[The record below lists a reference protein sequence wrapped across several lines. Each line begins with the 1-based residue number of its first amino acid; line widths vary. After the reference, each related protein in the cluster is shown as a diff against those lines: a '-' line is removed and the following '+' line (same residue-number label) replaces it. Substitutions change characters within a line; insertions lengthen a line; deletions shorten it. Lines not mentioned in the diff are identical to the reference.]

1 MNKSSRKISL
11 FVFFG
16 DLLHINLS
24 FFISY
29 HLKFESFELMDSYV
43 SLLFM
48 FNFSWILVSLFFKL
62 YKFSRVSQL
71 EKIILDFVKANFLH
85 LLVMTSFLFSMKA
98 SNFSREHLMY
108 TYIFSFIL
116 VIIWRLFSS
125 FLLKNYRK
133 LGYNFQNVI
142 IIGNGARVNELHD
155 FFISNQ
161 NHGFK
166 LKSIFYEK
174 QIDFNIDSVPIKNIE
189 EINQYCIENHI
200 DEIYCCDNIHENKLR
215 ELISFT
221 DKNMMRFRVVPEF
234 NVSISRKLKVDFY
247 GSLPVIT
254 LRSEPLQDELNR
266 YLKRF
271 FDIFFSICVIM
282 LIFPILFPV
291 ISLVIKLT
299 SSGPIFFKQLRSGI
313 NNKEFFCY
321 KFRTMNVNLFSDEKQ
336 ATKKDP
342 RITSFGRFLRR
353 SNLDEFPQF
362 VNVLFGDMSVVG
374 PRPHMIK
381 HTNQYSKI
389 IDDYMVRHLVKPG
402 ITGAAQVYGFRGE
415 TKTPK
420 QMEGRIKLDIWY
432 IENWSLLLDF
442 KIIVLTVVNMIK
454 GEKMAY

>member
-1 MNKSSRKISL
+1 MGQSRGVSVFKFVTKHSL
-11 FVFFG
+11 EE
-16 DLLHINLS
+16 HIHQ
-24 FFISY
+24 I
-29 HLKFESFELMDSYV
+29 
-43 SLLFM
+43 
-48 FNFSWILVSLFFKL
+48 I
-62 YKFSRVSQL
+62 
-71 EKIILDFVKANFLH
+71 EKKYYD
-85 LLVMTSFLFSMKA
+85 
-98 SNFSREHLMY
+98 
-108 TYIFSFIL
+108 
-116 VIIWRLFSS
+116 
-125 FLLKNYRK
+125 
-133 LGYNFQNVI
+133 
-142 IIGNGARVNELHD
+142 
-155 FFISNQ
+155 
-161 NHGFK
+161 
-166 LKSIFYEK
+166 
-174 QIDFNIDSVPIKNIE
+174 
-189 EINQYCIENHI
+189 IENHI

-271 FDIFFSICVIM
+271 FDIFFSLCVIM
-282 LIFPILFPV
+282 LIFPIIFPI
-291 ISLVIKLT
+291 ISLIIKLT

-321 KFRTMNVNLFSDEKQ
+321 KFRTMNVNLYSDDKQ

-389 IDDYMVRHLVKPG
+389 IDNYMVRHLVKPG
-402 ITGAAQVYGFRGE
+402 ITGLAQVKGIDMSNPTKLALTDSYMISKYNQINYFKYLFLTLFGRGIGD
-415 TKTPK
+415 K
-420 QMEGRIKLDIWY
+420 IKY
-432 IENWSLLLDF
+432 
-442 KIIVLTVVNMIK
+442 
-454 GEKMAY
+454 

>member
-62 YKFSRVSQL
+62 YKFSRVSQI
-71 EKIILDFVKANFLH
+71 EKIILDFIKANFLH

-125 FLLKNYRK
+125 FLLKNYRR

-142 IIGNGARVNELHD
+142 IIGNGTRVNELHD

-271 FDIFFSICVIM
+271 FDIFFSLCVIM
-282 LIFPILFPV
+282 LIFPIIFPI
-291 ISLVIKLT
+291 ISLIIKLT

-321 KFRTMNVNLFSDEKQ
+321 KFRTMNVNLYSDEKQ

-389 IDDYMVRHLVKPG
+389 IDNYMVRHLVKPG

>member
-71 EKIILDFVKANFLH
+71 EKIILDFIKANFLH

-125 FLLKNYRK
+125 FLLKNYRR

-142 IIGNGARVNELHD
+142 IIGNGVRVSELHD

-174 QIDFNIDSVPIKNIE
+174 QIDFNIDSVPIRKIE
-189 EINQYCIENHI
+189 EINQYCTENHI
-200 DEIYCCDNIHENKLR
+200 DEIYCCDNINEDKLR

-234 NVSISRKLKVDFY
+234 NVSISRKLKIDFY

-266 YLKRF
+266 YMKRL
-271 FDIFFSICVIM
+271 FDIFFSICVIV
-282 LIFPILFPV
+282 LIFPIIFPIISV
-291 ISLVIKLT
+291 IIKLT

-321 KFRTMNVNLFSDEKQ
+321 KFRTMNVNLYSDEKQ

-342 RITSFGRFLRR
+342 RITSFGRFLRT

-362 VNVLFGDMSVVG
+362 INVLFGDMSVVG

-389 IDDYMVRHLVKPG
+389 IDNYMVRHLVNPG

-442 KIIVLTVVNMIK
+442 KIIVLTIVNMIK